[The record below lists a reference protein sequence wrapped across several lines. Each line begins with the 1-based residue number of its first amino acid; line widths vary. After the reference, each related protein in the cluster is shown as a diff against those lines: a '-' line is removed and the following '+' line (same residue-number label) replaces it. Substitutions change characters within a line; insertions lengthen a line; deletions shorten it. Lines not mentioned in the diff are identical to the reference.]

1 MHIDQTIL
9 DWIQST
15 LRSPFMDNVMS
26 FITRLGDYGTIWILL
41 GIILLLF
48 PKTRRCGFTVLL
60 SLAISSFAANIL
72 IKPLISRIRPF
83 YSNPEIALFIPP
95 PSGYSFP
102 SGHSTSSFAAA
113 TSVFLCNKAAGIPT
127 LILAFLVAFSRL
139 YLYVHYPSDVLTGA
153 ILGIVSAI
161 LIEKLVDKW
170 IPKFSAYFSKKF

>member
-26 FITRLGDYGTIWILL
+26 FITRLGDHGTIWILL

-139 YLYVHYPSDVLTGA
+139 YLYVHYPSDVITGA
-153 ILGIVSAI
+153 ILGVVSAI
-161 LIEKLVDKW
+161 LIEKLMAKW
-170 IPKFSAYFSKKF
+170 LPKFSAYFSKKF